1 MKIIDKLVTKLFK
14 AVSAEPER
22 TLIKEQV
29 NIAGTSYYLSNINKL
44 SVSNKDY
51 RSKPATIISNGDAGK
66 KIYRYTYVNKPV
78 KLEPEPTN
86 PHDKNAIKILIAGE
100 LVGYVAA
107 SDCRHIKDVLEN
119 HDVKY
124 ISAFI
129 GGGDYK
135 VVSLNGDV
143 VKWSEHIH
151 VSVRIAYV

>member
-1 MKIIDKLVTKLFK
+1 MKIINNLISKLVKNVLTG
-14 AVSAEPER
+14 SER

-29 NIAGTSYYLSNINKL
+29 NISGVSYYSSNINKL
-44 SVSNKDY
+44 AVSNKDY
-51 RSKPATIISNGDAGK
+51 RSKPATIINNGDAGK
-66 KIYRYTYVNKPV
+66 KIYKYTYVNKPV
-78 KLEPEPTN
+78 KLELEPTN

-107 SDCRHIKDVLEN
+107 SDCNHIKDVLEN

-135 VVSLNGDV
+135 VVSPNGDV
-143 VKWSEHIH
+143 EKWSEHIH